1 MWRWLLLSL
10 DATSSE
16 SLALGYLSCGYTL
29 VQYFLYL
36 NRGVQIDSSSLCCC
50 ARLQWGGS
58 HGLLLGSV
66 FYAFWIGLPCL
77 YLVPLWAYNPRPM
90 EVNQL
95 NHSPMIRLLKLNK
108 KKKVRKKKKTLN
120 HMEQLQCTQNY
131 FFFFS
136 FFLLIIR

>member
-95 NHSPMIRLLKLNK
+95 NHSPIIRLLKLNK
-108 KKKVRKKKKTLN
+108 KKILEKKKKNLKSHGTITMYTKL
-120 HMEQLQCTQNY
+120 L
-131 FFFFS
+131 F